1 MSLEQAQISA
11 IFVILTT
18 QLIDLN
24 LLSTYFQT
32 FYEVISLFV
41 FLIKQLLY
49 SIYTFRHIW
58 PFLLD
63 WHSAW
68 Q

>member
-49 SIYTFRHIW
+49 IHI
-58 PFLLD
+58 
-63 WHSAW
+63 
-68 Q
+68 